1 MINQLIN
8 YTRRLWMPKKNNKTQ
23 WKGYSKY
30 TYLEGVGKDAKPVK
44 FLARNDE
51 DAQLY
56 IKKVGA
62 TSWMKPDTLDK
73 VDDFITVDDAGVNV
87 ETGKFTG

>member
-1 MINQLIN
+1 MQNQSIS

-23 WKGYSKY
+23 WKGYSEY

>member
-1 MINQLIN
+1 MQNQSIS

>member
-1 MINQLIN
+1 M
-8 YTRRLWMPKKNNKTQ
+8 TKKKSKGQ
-23 WKGYSKY
+23 WKGYGEY

-44 FLARNDE
+44 FLAKNDE

-73 VDDFITVDDAGVNV
+73 LEKVGV
-87 ETGKFTG
+87 

>member
-1 MINQLIN
+1 
-8 YTRRLWMPKKNNKTQ
+8 MPKKNNKTQ

-62 TSWMKPDTLDK
+62 TSWMKPNTLDK
-73 VDDFITVDDAGVNV
+73 VDDFITVDDAGVNI
-87 ETGKFTG
+87 ETGKFTA

>member
-1 MINQLIN
+1 M
-8 YTRRLWMPKKNNKTQ
+8 TKKKSKGQ
-23 WKGYSKY
+23 WKGYGVY

-44 FLARNDE
+44 FLAKNDE

-62 TSWMKPDTLDK
+62 TSWMKPDTLSK
-73 VDDFITVDDAGVNV
+73 VGA
-87 ETGKFTG
+87 

>member
-1 MINQLIN
+1 MS
-8 YTRRLWMPKKNNKTQ
+8 KKSKSQ
-23 WKGYSKY
+23 PKGYGEY
-30 TYLEGVGKDAKPVK
+30 TYLEGVGKDATPVR

-62 TSWMKPDTLDK
+62 TSSMKPDTLDK
-73 VDDFITVDDAGVNV
+73 LEKVGV
-87 ETGKFTG
+87 